1 MDLLKKTIHMDLHN
15 HFQRKVSHDQLFSCL
30 IYDFLFVQ
38 LVIGPLFVVTWR
50 GTWQNADTLFDQ
62 QFFQGKLEASSIF
75 VLILGLVISAILV
88 FAQHEIKALALNC
101 SKPWFFIISRFYT
114 IIRFYF
120 DLLMWKGIWGFY
132 NYIAYGTWVT
142 SLCSYLGGTIV
153 LFVLRSYK
161 AAVASPMGMGID
173 RPKLYISVPTYLST
187 KASDSY
193 KWRMIDVL
201 ITMPVNLVAISA
213 FYGLWT
219 GLDHMFAKTDVT
231 LDGKGMNATYCTVSS
246 FNNSLP

>member
-1 MDLLKKTIHMDLHN
+1 
-15 HFQRKVSHDQLFSCL
+15 
-30 IYDFLFVQ
+30 
-38 LVIGPLFVVTWR
+38 
-50 GTWQNADTLFDQ
+50 
-62 QFFQGKLEASSIF
+62 
-75 VLILGLVISAILV
+75 
-88 FAQHEIKALALNC
+88 
-101 SKPWFFIISRFYT
+101 
-114 IIRFYF
+114 
-120 DLLMWKGIWGFY
+120 MWKGIWGFY

-173 RPKLYISVPTYLST
+173 RPKLYITVPTYLST

-193 KWRMIDVL
+193 KWRMIDIL

-219 GLDHMFAKTDVT
+219 GLDHMFEKTDVT
-231 LDGKGMNATYCTVSS
+231 LDGKGMNATYCTVSTECPNKFRMS
-246 FNNSLP
+246 ENLKFGRK